1 MTNQERPPLK
11 NISIMCRGSRG
22 DLQPYLALA
31 IALKSKGYNVRL
43 LSSIEFK
50 SFVEDFGIDFI
61 SLNDTPFSQHVK
73 ESQSVREWMATGSFM
88 KFVKSVDPEQRKKD
102 YQNIATAF
110 WKEVNTNP
118 PDLFIMGTLAFYF
131 GYYLK
136 YVHKIPVL
144 HVALQPP
151 LLYHPKRAPNGFL
164 TLPCGL
170 HYYLLLIFRRAMYT
184 DFVLMDDIM
193 ESIGSNKRVTTL
205 LPKSK
210 YMKIAKAKTCS
221 KMTLSETT
229 LIAQPGIFKDMF
241 VKESSEHLSFI
252 GPLILD
258 AKQQA
263 DTQSDVFGG
272 SDTSK
277 AIDDFINKDPTSPIV
292 YCGWGSMMVISPEY
306 MVRFAIKALQYSKMR
321 GIVVGGMAD
330 LSLDVL
336 QNTCDSDLIS
346 YAKQNVL
353 FVKKVSHEN
362 VFPRMTCAIHHGGA
376 GTFNAAL
383 RAGVPSIITPVI
395 GDQYDQS
402 YIINELGVGKGF
414 PVHFHKINAENL
426 GKAIDEVVNNSEMK
440 ARAKEVGEH
449 IRQEDGNSVAVS
461 KIEKFYA
468 EYELNKD

>member
-1 MTNQERPPLK
+1 
-11 NISIMCRGSRG
+11 
-22 DLQPYLALA
+22 
-31 IALKSKGYNVRL
+31 
-43 LSSIEFK
+43 
-50 SFVEDFGIDFI
+50 
-61 SLNDTPFSQHVK
+61 
-73 ESQSVREWMATGSFM
+73 
-88 KFVKSVDPEQRKKD
+88 
-102 YQNIATAF
+102 
-110 WKEVNTNP
+110 
-118 PDLFIMGTLAFYF
+118 
-131 GYYLK
+131 
-136 YVHKIPVL
+136 
-144 HVALQPP
+144 
-151 LLYHPKRAPNGFL
+151 
-164 TLPCGL
+164 
-170 HYYLLLIFRRAMYT
+170 
-184 DFVLMDDIM
+184 
-193 ESIGSNKRVTTL
+193 
-205 LPKSK
+205 
-210 YMKIAKAKTCS
+210 
-221 KMTLSETT
+221 
-229 LIAQPGIFKDMF
+229 
-241 VKESSEHLSFI
+241 
-252 GPLILD
+252 
-258 AKQQA
+258 
-263 DTQSDVFGG
+263 
-272 SDTSK
+272 
-277 AIDDFINKDPTSPIV
+277 
-292 YCGWGSMMVISPEY
+292 MMVISPEY

-468 EYELNKD
+468 EYELDKD